1 MFRFLFIVSLLIS
14 FNVLHSKDNIDSTIK
29 DLFCEKIE
37 KEKEI
42 IKKNKII
49 LTRTENE
56 LYSKVKNGMK
66 EQEFCI
72 RDGLGALK
80 TIDYAYFSI
89 LDKIDKMDCYKISVK
104 AFNELERI
112 RKVNRLFGDINL
124 KIEECLLKNSVARRI
139 GTNNEM
145 IQDDVSEKKELINMD
160 INVPEDYPAAR
171 SPFR

>member
-1 MFRFLFIVSLLIS
+1 LFKFFFIVSLLIS
-14 FNVLHSKDNIDSTIK
+14 FDVLHSKDNIDSTIK

-56 LYSKVKNGMK
+56 LYNKVKNGMK

-72 RDGLGALK
+72 RDGIGALK

-89 LDKIDKMDCYKISVK
+89 LDKIDKMDCYKISIK

-112 RKVNRLFGDINL
+112 RKVNRLFGGINL

-145 IQDDVSEKKELINMD
+145 IQDDVS
-160 INVPEDYPAAR
+160 
-171 SPFR
+171 